1 MYDLW
6 SHVCLIFCY
15 CVVLCQQ
22 ALLFFHKKSIFDYGN
37 LDQTIAHNNLIVLIT
52 LYPYKKRQKTYIQP
66 PPLTHVLTRKREFK
80 GPFFLYLSI
89 PYAQTSMQLS
99 IQLQL
104 LRWHNKTFT
113 KSNKEERQLQKLG
126 WYNNGIYNIEI
137 LVRHTLQYYAVLTF
151 TFTANQ

>member
-1 MYDLW
+1 MERLDWTKKGFDSNTTNSTVLYVRL
-6 SHVCLIFCY
+6 VEPCLFNILL
-15 CVVLCQQ
+15 LCRS
-22 ALLFFHKKSIFDYGN
+22 LLASSSVFSQKSIFDYGN

-80 GPFFLYLSI
+80 GPFFLYLSM

-104 LRWHNKTFT
+104 LRWHNKIFT
-113 KSNKEERQLQKLG
+113 KSNKEERQL
-126 WYNNGIYNIEI
+126 
-137 LVRHTLQYYAVLTF
+137 
-151 TFTANQ
+151 